1 MKKRKMKPLGKNI
14 ILSLMIGLISLIF
27 DQIYHISYNFYHQ
40 IFTIFSDPTTLIYIG
55 SKFLLV
61 FAISMIILNLKLKS
75 IILKS
80 SIIGLASAFLFSI
93 ILSYLFP
100 NLYTI
105 WMHMFHTLAI
115 FGGAIISLWTE
126 KKWKFL

>member
-27 DQIYHISYNFYHQ
+27 DQIYHISSNFYHQ

-80 SIIGLASAFLFSI
+80 SIIGLASAF
-93 ILSYLFP
+93 YL
-100 NLYTI
+100 
-105 WMHMFHTLAI
+105 A
-115 FGGAIISLWTE
+115 
-126 KKWKFL
+126 